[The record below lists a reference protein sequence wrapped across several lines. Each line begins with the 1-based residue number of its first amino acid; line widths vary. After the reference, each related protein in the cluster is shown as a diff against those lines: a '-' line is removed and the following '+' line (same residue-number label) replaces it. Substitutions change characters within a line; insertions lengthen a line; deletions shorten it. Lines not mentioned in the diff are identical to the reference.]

1 MQEEKSSVVQVRKKM
16 WEQINDEM
24 ASVWKQLKMGEPKR
38 IINVLKHE
46 PDVNR
51 VSFPGNLNADSV
63 VCVDGEDLSGSL
75 FVKFTIARFSHL
87 LGVPDTSHCRYC
99 QLKKK

>member
-1 MQEEKSSVVQVRKKM
+1 MQEEKSSVAQDGEKM
-16 WEQINDEM
+16 LEQINDEM

-38 IINVLKHE
+38 IINLLKQE

-51 VSFPGNLNADSV
+51 VNFPGHLNADSV

-75 FVKFTIARFSHL
+75 FVKFSIACLNHL
-87 LGVPDTSHCRYC
+87 LGVLDTFRCRYC
-99 QLKKK
+99 QPKKK